1 MALPIARLRL
11 GCMIIGLLALA
22 GCGGGGGGDSLVAG
36 DAVSA
41 QQSQPVSTFETDIE
55 PIMQAKCL
63 GCHNDGD
70 NPVAPFSLVGRD
82 KAQTFKSSILYTL
95 ESNTMPPPGTPQ
107 LTGSERARLM
117 AWASDQP
124 YDYVPEILR
133 ISLVEATAW
142 ATQPKNRDSFLS
154 YRPDEVTC
162 KEGEGWLVEGDEL
175 EVRTEFC
182 NYLSVSQNSL
192 LELAAGTE
200 IELALSHSAL
210 DYNAPSEAHLGLA
223 IGGSPV
229 WETTVAI
236 PSDSA
241 ILKPKIVLPFAIS
254 RGDSIEFQVS
264 NHGNNTYTFYDLIA
278 VVSSDTDLT
287 ECVSFDSTFEAI
299 QETVYEQG
307 GCANSL
313 CHAGTDPAGGLDLSP
328 DVAWANLVDVQ
339 AQGSSDLLVD
349 PRNPDSSYLYK
360 KLAAKTFPG
369 SYDIAGAP
377 MPSAGAAITAGQ
389 LEAHRLW
396 IEAGSPEFGSVGD
409 TLGRGEDE
417 IERLLGVCLP
427 EAEAVNTVPLPAP
440 APDKGIQFVM
450 PAQDVPAESER
461 EVCFAVYKD
470 FRNDIPEEFLSE
482 DRETFYT
489 AGGETREDAFTHHN
503 LIYKAPVGIE
513 ALDDPS
519 FGKWIC
525 GGGEQDGD
533 SCDPRDI
540 TSCGAGGPS
549 PGQCHAQMR
558 DSIACRGYGPEG
570 VAGGQGTLG
579 LGAGIE
585 REGFYSEYP
594 SHGVFYWNSHA
605 FNLTT
610 EDGTLRVWRNIN
622 FATDRRFAAK
632 GINDI
637 SDIFIA
643 TGVPPFEKRTLC
655 SDYIFAQG
663 DGLLAITSHTHKR
676 GERFFMEIQGE
687 ELYETFTYDEPLY
700 KTFEPAMVFNSPDP
714 KARTLTHCATYNNGV
729 NADGSLNTETVVR
742 LSRRP
747 VNARSCRPTACV
759 AGDIGA
765 SCNGPDDDASCNAS
779 PGSGACDACA
789 ISGAFSSDDEMFI
802 LIGSKLPD
810 HDMQM
815 NAYMHRQ
822 AEVIMTA
829 PERIFNAGDVVD
841 LQFTFT
847 HFALEPP
854 EDHGHGGMDGGMDDD
869 MMDHDSG
876 HGDSGGDHA
885 GVNAGHYHVY
895 FDTDDDSADHVTA
908 WSPTVEF
915 PLPMDASPGTYEMRV
930 SLRAPDHHAIGVEH
944 SVWITVQ

>member
-1 MALPIARLRL
+1 MNTPSKTFFLT
-11 GCMIIGLLALA
+11 LLTA
-22 GCGGGGGGDSLVAG
+22 GFLSACGGGGGGSSITSTSIGNDVG
-36 DAVSA
+36 TSA
-41 QQSQPVSTFETDIE
+41 SGSILSFEADIE

-70 NPVAPFSLVGRD
+70 NPVASFSLAGRD
-82 KAQTFKSSILYTL
+82 KAETFKSAIQYSV
-95 ESNTMPPPGTPQ
+95 ESNTMPPPGTLQ
-107 LTGSERARLM
+107 LTGSERAKLL
-117 AWASDQP
+117 AWASGKS
-124 YDYVPEILR
+124 YNYAEEILR
-133 ISLVEATAW
+133 ISLVDAAAW

-154 YRPDEVTC
+154 YRPDRVTC
-162 KEGEGWLVEGDEL
+162 EEGEGWLVEGDEL

-287 ECVSFDSTFEAI
+287 ECASFDSTFEAI
-299 QETVYEQG
+299 QATVFAQT

-313 CHAGTDPAGGLDLSP
+313 CHAGPDAAGGLDLSP
-328 DVAWANLVDVQ
+328 DVAWANLVDVK
-339 AQGSSDLLVD
+339 ALGSSLSHVE
-349 PRNPDSSYLYK
+349 PRNPSTSYLYH
-360 KLAAKTFPG
+360 KLSEKTFPG

-377 MPSAGAAITAGQ
+377 MPSAGAAISAGQ
-389 LEAHRLW
+389 LEAIRLW
-396 IEAGSPEFGSVGD
+396 IEAGAPETGSVGD

-489 AGGETREDAFTHHN
+489 SGGETREDAFTHHN

-519 FGKWIC
+519 FGEWIC

-533 SCDPRDI
+533 SCDPRDL

-549 PGQCHAQMR
+549 PGQCHAEMQ

-594 SHGVFYWNSHA
+594 SYGVFYWNSHA

-632 GINDI
+632 GINDV
-637 SDIFIA
+637 SSIFIA

-655 SDYIFAQG
+655 SDYVFDQG

-676 GERFFMEIQGE
+676 GERFFMDIQGE

-729 NADGSLNTETVVR
+729 NADGSPNTETVVR

-747 VNARSCRPTACV
+747 VNARPCRPTACV

-815 NAYMHRQ
+815 NAYMRGQ
-822 AEVIMTA
+822 AEVVIIA
-829 PERIFNAGDVVD
+829 PEPIFEAGDVVD
-841 LQFTFT
+841 LEFVFKN
-847 HFALEPP
+847 FELLPP
-854 EDHGHGGMDGGMDDD
+854 EDHVMDGD
-869 MMDHDSG
+869 MDHDMG
-876 HGDSGGDHA
+876 HDSEHSEPSEDHA
-885 GVNAGHYHVY
+885 SVTAGHYHVY
-895 FDTDDDSADHVTA
+895 FNTDDDSADHVTA
-908 WSPTVEF
+908 WSPTVEL
-915 PLPMDASPGTYEMRV
+915 PLPMDVAPGSYEIRI
-930 SLRAPDHHAIGVEH
+930 SLRAPDHHATGVED
-944 SVWITVQ
+944 SVSITIQ